1 MLMTM
6 DYEKTTDEELGNELV
21 SLEENFN
28 EYKHLFAEVY
38 ENMSALSEKY
48 NKIQEILNN
57 RNGK

>member
-1 MLMTM
+1 MTM
-6 DYEKTTDEELGNELV
+6 DYEKMTDEELGNELV

>member
-1 MLMTM
+1 M
-6 DYEKTTDEELGNELV
+6 DYEKMTDEELGNELA

>member
-6 DYEKTTDEELGNELV
+6 DYEKMTDEELGNELV

>member
-1 MLMTM
+1 MPMTM
-6 DYEKTTDEELGNELV
+6 DYEKMTDEELGNELA

-48 NKIQEILNN
+48 NNIQEILNN